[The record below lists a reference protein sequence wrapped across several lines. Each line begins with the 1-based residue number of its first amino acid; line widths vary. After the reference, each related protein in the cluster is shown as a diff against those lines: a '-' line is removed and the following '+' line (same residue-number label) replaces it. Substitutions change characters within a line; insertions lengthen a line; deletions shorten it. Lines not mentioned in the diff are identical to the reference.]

1 MEYNIRHCAFTPY
14 ATFEF
19 HNDLKESMDLDKSR
33 LTVGTEW
40 KITKQHRIDLA
51 YIYQNSHDA
60 DDNDGGGL
68 HAISVG
74 YKFKF

>member
-1 MEYNIRHCAFTPY
+1 MN
-14 ATFEF
+14 
-19 HNDLKESMDLDKSR
+19 LDKSR